1 MVVFTVPPAHTT
13 STAAFT
19 AAESASSRYSN
30 DDDEDDY
37 ERFRKMRR
45 LMLDQPP
52 DLLDRVS
59 SFERPGDYRPS
70 VEPLRMDSIE
80 HYQSIRNSSDTSF
93 NSTKPSLT
101 HAIERRQSKYYSP
114 PTEPSFDNERELN
127 FNEERDGRGDR
138 DRDPGRFNRDTDLL
152 YSRRQEK
159 PRYDEDDVPLPKELT
174 MKFGRLTCSLCNVT
188 LITQN
193 MANLHYSGKNHEKRV
208 MVFLNEW
215 CEKTNHPLLDCWL
228 KKLQNKRLK
237 QQPVS
242 VKNLYCE
249 ICKLTL
255 TSMIVA
261 TQHYDGRA
269 HNIRKRELEINSYNK
284 NKETGRMQGEKEKNE
299 ASGMGA
305 QEGLDAKIDRNA
317 VNGCGRKSN
326 SQFGKR
332 RFQMDSTGD
341 SSKKGSLVSFLR
353 TCTGRSTCP
362 LYCLDRPQ
370 SMLSEPSMT
379 TPPQLTA
386 PALPIGSQHF
396 ITPYPSTAIPDL
408 PLRLRVAE
416 TILLPPTATPCC
428 RDCSPASHRDSVL
441 PGQIL
446 TSHRDFMLPG
456 LCPITLQP

>member
-1 MVVFTVPPAHTT
+1 MSDVCLHCTKLHFGLVALMPRIDL
-13 STAAFT
+13 
-19 AAESASSRYSN
+19 ASSRYSN

-37 ERFRKMRR
+37 DRFRKMRR

-70 VEPLRMDSIE
+70 VGPLRMDSIE

-269 HNIRKRELEINSYNK
+269 HNIRKRELE
-284 NKETGRMQGEKEKNE
+284 M
-299 ASGMGA
+299 
-305 QEGLDAKIDRNA
+305 
-317 VNGCGRKSN
+317 
-326 SQFGKR
+326 
-332 RFQMDSTGD
+332 
-341 SSKKGSLVSFLR
+341 
-353 TCTGRSTCP
+353 
-362 LYCLDRPQ
+362 
-370 SMLSEPSMT
+370 
-379 TPPQLTA
+379 
-386 PALPIGSQHF
+386 
-396 ITPYPSTAIPDL
+396 
-408 PLRLRVAE
+408 
-416 TILLPPTATPCC
+416 
-428 RDCSPASHRDSVL
+428 
-441 PGQIL
+441 
-446 TSHRDFMLPG
+446 
-456 LCPITLQP
+456 